1 MSKMSITY
9 EFDTIEDSYE
19 ITSILRS
26 KDYRMVLFDIDNIL
40 RASLK
45 HDDKI
50 CENEYFCD
58 YLETLR
64 ARINELD
71 IYE

>member
-1 MSKMSITY
+1 MSKIIITH
-9 EFDTIEDSYE
+9 EFDNVEDALAIKAVLNGEKYHSLLWE
-19 ITSILRS
+19 LDQDLRM
-26 KDYRMVLFDIDNIL
+26 KI
-40 RASLK
+40 K